1 MLEDWSEC
9 VEILGMENIVCT
21 KEKAG
26 TTGWLTILASRGR
39 TRLHLQNEDLYM
51 HTRTILLTREGQSFE
66 AGHELTVIRMDRAF
80 ADALFYSQL
89 YDCRILLDLLE
100 AHDPQQEHLYFRC
113 EGSAETELYLHQ
125 IIHEMENPSAYQGK
139 MVHLLMV
146 ALLTVLDRN
155 RKDGLIVPYS
165 TMVPGT
171 RFGRIMKYIGD
182 HYTTCTLKETAE
194 RFGYNPDYLSVR
206 FKMITGE
213 NFNEKVR
220 AMRLQQAAHMLTTT
234 PMTVE
239 EIALAN
245 GFHDKSWFSRCFKKM
260 FGLTPAQ
267 FRRRHETPGG

>member
-1 MLEDWSEC
+1 
-9 VEILGMENIVCT
+9 
-21 KEKAG
+21 
-26 TTGWLTILASRGR
+26 
-39 TRLHLQNEDLYM
+39 M
-51 HTRTILLTREGQSFE
+51 HSKSILLTRENQHFE
-66 AGHELTVIRMDRAF
+66 ASHDLIVIRMHKDF
-80 ADALFYSQL
+80 ADALFFSQL
-89 YDCRILLDLLE
+89 YDCRILLDLME
-100 AHDPQQEHLYFRC
+100 AHDPEQEHLYFLC
-113 EGSAETELYLHQ
+113 QETPDISVYLKQVIEEINH
-125 IIHEMENPSAYQGK
+125 PSPVQNK

-146 ALLTVLDRN
+146 ALLTALDRS
-155 RKDGLIVPYS
+155 RKDSLIVPYS
-165 TMVPGT
+165 TMVPET

-182 HYTTCTLKETAE
+182 NYTTCTLKETAE

-267 FRRRHETPGG
+267 FRRHYDTSGK